1 MNQYI
6 LLLLKFGVNIKRLL
20 AEFLGT
26 LLLVATVVGSG
37 IMATN
42 LSAGSKYQVG
52 SFATPEFLGGLDL
65 SNPALFYQLQI
76 QV

>member
-1 MNQYI
+1 MGSESILVNQYI

-42 LSAGSKYQVG
+42 LSADIGVQLIINSL
-52 SFATPEFLGGLDL
+52 ATIFILIILITVFRG
-65 SNPALFYQLQI
+65 
-76 QV
+76 